1 MKLST
6 IGLIFGSLLLVSH
19 TLHAQPNCK
28 ISAPQA
34 HIQLHG
40 QPTYTKLSF
49 SDCKFG
55 IQPHFIWS
63 NHEAGSIVFESLDG
77 QHQIKLPIGIENIVE
92 IYDRDND
99 RQFFYPATFSQ
110 GTPSLSHETR
120 NVDIII
126 KMPAIPHWSNYPAGT
141 YTTSIII
148 STLN

>member
-1 MKLST
+1 MKQFTIIFLLSNLMLASPIAYGQLNCDIT
-6 IGLIFGSLLLVSH
+6 GPQSH
-19 TLHAQPNCK
+19 V
-28 ISAPQA
+28 
-34 HIQLHG
+34 QLYG

-49 SDCKFG
+49 SNCRFG
-55 IQPHFIWS
+55 IQPQFIWS

-77 QHQIKLPIGIENIVE
+77 KHKIKLPIGVENIVE

-99 RQFFYPATFSQ
+99 LQFFYQSNFSQ
-110 GTPSLSHETR
+110 GMPSLSHETR

-148 STLN
+148 STMN